1 VPNAFRK
8 RLANTLQTGWLSYA
22 IRETA
27 IVTIGILLAFAL
39 NAWWEGHKQDREEAK
54 HLRALASDFEH
65 NAAELTR
72 LIKLE
77 EEIANAS
84 LSLIK
89 KPLVQDD
96 ESVRKLVGRVFSSG
110 RFEPVMGAYEGLVS
124 SSGLTLIS
132 SDDLREDLAS
142 FAAAV
147 RNPYGERVS
156 DDLYFAFTREF
167 VGQLQMTENILGE
180 PTSAEAYREL
190 LRDPRFRE
198 HLALRFAAERDVG
211 RYYGELLERC
221 KRINAN
227 LQRVQ

>member
-1 VPNAFRK
+1 MSNAFRK
-8 RLANTLQTGWLSYA
+8 RLANTLQTGWLPYA

-39 NAWWEGHKQDREEAK
+39 NAWWEGHKQDRDEAK
-54 HLRALASDFEH
+54 HLRALASDFER

-89 KPLVQDD
+89 KSPVHDD
-96 ESVRKLVGRVFSSG
+96 ESVRRLVGRVFSSG
-110 RFEPVMGAYEGLVS
+110 RFEPVMGAYEGLVN

-132 SDDLREDLAS
+132 NDELREDLAS
-142 FAAAV
+142 FAAEV

-167 VGQLQMTENILGE
+167 VGRLQMTENILGE

-190 LRDPRFRE
+190 LSEPRFRE

-211 RYYGELLERC
+211 RYYGELLEKC
-221 KRINAN
+221 QRINAS
-227 LQRVQ
+227 LQSVQ